1 MRIALLSLSLAG
13 ALAAASPALAADYA
27 LTIKNNRFQPSELR
41 VPANTPF
48 TLKVHNAD
56 ATPEEFESKSL
67 RVEKVIPGGGT
78 GVFQMRALKPGRYT
92 FFGEF
97 HEDTAQG
104 ALVAE

>member
-1 MRIALLSLSLAG
+1 MRAFLLPLVLTASFASAPSF
-13 ALAAASPALAADYA
+13 AAEYA
-27 LTIKNNRFQPSELR
+27 LTIKNNRFQPSEIR
-41 VPANTPF
+41 VPANAPF

-56 ATPEEFESKSL
+56 ATPEEFESKTL
-67 RVEKVIPGGGT
+67 RVEKVIPGGGV